1 MFGFIEREK
10 ANHQV
15 RRMCQLLKV
24 SSSGFYAWRQR
35 PVCPRKQEDAR
46 LRELIIAIHQRSR
59 GNYGAPRIWDE
70 LRYDHAVR
78 CSGKRV
84 WRLMR
89 QLGIKGTHRRRYRKT
104 TERDAALPV
113 APDLVN
119 RNFTASRPDQKYV
132 GDITYIRTWEGWL
145 YLAIILDVFSRRI
158 VGWSMGA
165 SLHTRLVVEA
175 FEMAVRRRRAKGAI
189 AHSDQG
195 SQYSSLT
202 YGRRIREAGLI
213 QSMGS
218 RGDCFDNAMAE
229 SFFASLECQLLDRQV
244 FQTRSQARL
253 EVFDYVEGFYN
264 TERRH
269 SSLVGPD
276 GRMLSPAKFER
287 QWMLA
292 QRAQL
297 LRNEYDS

>member
-1 MFGFIEREK
+1 
-10 ANHQV
+10 
-15 RRMCQLLKV
+15 MCRLLGV
-24 SSSGFYAWRQR
+24 SASGYYAWTRR
-35 PVCPRKQEDAR
+35 PLCPRKKEDAS

-70 LRYDHAVR
+70 LRYDHDVR

-104 TERDAALPV
+104 TARDASLPV
-113 APDLVN
+113 APDLMN
-119 RNFTASRPDQKYV
+119 RDFTASRPDEKYV

-158 VGWSMGA
+158 VGWAMGTT
-165 SLHTRLVVEA
+165 LHTELVVEA
-175 FEMAVRRRRAKGAI
+175 FEMAVRRRQAKGAI

-195 SQYSSLT
+195 CQYTSLT
-202 YGRRIREAGLI
+202 YGRRIREAGLV

-229 SFFASLECQLLDRQV
+229 SFFATLECELLDRQT
-244 FQTRSQARL
+244 FHTRAQARM
-253 EVFDYVEGFYN
+253 EVFDFIEGYYN

-269 SSLVGPD
+269 SSLSLPGL
-276 GRMLSPAKFER
+276 GMQSPAKFEL
-287 QWMLA
+287 QWLKA
-292 QRAQL
+292 REAE
-297 LRNEYDS
+297 RVTK